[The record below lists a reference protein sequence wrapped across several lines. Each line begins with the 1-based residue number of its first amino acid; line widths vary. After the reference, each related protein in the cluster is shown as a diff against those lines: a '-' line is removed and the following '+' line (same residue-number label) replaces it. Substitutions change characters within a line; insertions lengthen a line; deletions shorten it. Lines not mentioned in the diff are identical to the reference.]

1 MTEAGDALNYSVLL
15 LIDFSTSAK
24 EIRGRIGE
32 GWRHSPQFQG
42 LYGNPASVLVY
53 TRIVQIKWR

>member
-1 MTEAGDALNYSVLL
+1 MLLL

-42 LYGNPASVLVY
+42 LYGNPAFVLVY
-53 TRIVQIKWR
+53 TRNVQIKWR